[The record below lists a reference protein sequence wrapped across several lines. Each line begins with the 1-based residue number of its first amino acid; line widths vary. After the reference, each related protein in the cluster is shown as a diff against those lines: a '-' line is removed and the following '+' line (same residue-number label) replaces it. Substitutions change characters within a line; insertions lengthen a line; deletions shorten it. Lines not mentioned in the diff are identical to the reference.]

1 MVKGTRTNKF
11 HSFNN
16 VIHFHTLCTQCL
28 LVKIRKEVV
37 TSNSLILF
45 FNLLQRRYFS

>member
-16 VIHFHTLCTQCL
+16 SVLHVIHFHTLCTQCL
-28 LVKIRKEVV
+28 LVKNTVETTERSSYLE
-37 TSNSLILF
+37 F
-45 FNLLQRRYFS
+45 FDFVF